1 MSSMMIRC
9 PTTARPVSTGIEIE
23 PSVFRKLPNLR
34 ARMLCPACGQE
45 HVWRTS
51 EAWLAGEPR
60 LVEGAGPASETGIE
74 AA

>member
-1 MSSMMIRC
+1 MIRC
-9 PTTARPVSTGIEIE
+9 PNTGNAVSTAIETE

-34 ARMLCPACGQE
+34 ARMYCPACGQE

-51 EAWLAGEPR
+51 EAWLDGEPR
-60 LVEGAGPASETGIE
+60 LIEPMRPDKSE

>member
-1 MSSMMIRC
+1 MSSVMIRC
-9 PTTARPVSTGIEIE
+9 PNTSRAVSTGIETE
-23 PSVFRKLPNLR
+23 PSVFRKLPNIA
-34 ARMLCPACGQE
+34 ARMHCPACGQE

-60 LVEGAGPASETGIE
+60 LVQTMRPVGTE